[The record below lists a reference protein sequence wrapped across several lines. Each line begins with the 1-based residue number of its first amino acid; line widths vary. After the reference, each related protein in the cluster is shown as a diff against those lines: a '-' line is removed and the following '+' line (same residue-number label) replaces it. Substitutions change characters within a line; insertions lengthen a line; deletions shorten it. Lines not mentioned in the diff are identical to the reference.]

1 MEKLRIM
8 SMEAHSNQ
16 ATADRPWT
24 YIGAIG
30 PPTEANFGSSLAK
43 ETLLTSEE
51 AIIAAASAKAVT
63 LAKAVVGRISDNNFI
78 GKIPD
83 FIRNWT
89 KIEKLHI
96 QGCPLEGPI
105 PSSISALTSVTDL
118 LGLLLVEREVRS
130 MDLTMSGDHS
140 CSLLPLNTIQ

>member
-89 KIEKLHI
+89 KIEKL
-96 QGCPLEGPI
+96 
-105 PSSISALTSVTDL
+105 